1 MNARN
6 FIIFIL
12 LIIGLLSAPI
22 ASLQAQS
29 RELDSIEQKLLQ
41 TQNDTS
47 RLRILSELMYGYL
60 TTQPAKSISYGLE
73 LLEIASGPEYAPL
86 RANAY
91 AILGEASFYIEQYDQ
106 AEDFF
111 IDQLKTYQNLNDSS
125 GIASSLTNLGI
136 VKRHNGHYEEAID
149 YYQESS
155 DIKERMGDTS
165 GVSNVYNNIGV
176 LYETLHLPSQAMAY
190 YRRSLQLESQMDNN
204 EGIATSWLNIGAL
217 HPTLG
222 HTDSAQYYLKKCISL
237 SDSMGFS
244 VIQEMAHESLAG
256 VYKSLNNHKEALVQF
271 EKMQK
276 LKSKRIDQ
284 EKVQHVAE
292 LTQTFRLDQQEATID
307 KLNKVNQYK
316 TWINYLALVIIL
328 ITGTLFLLLWREN
341 RKRKQNY
348 EMLEKRNKEIWQKNE
363 EIETQHDEI
372 IRTRDQLIKQN
383 SLLEEQR
390 ELLTKQ
396 KKDLTDSLEYAR
408 HIQNALMPDV
418 SKMKKLL
425 GNGFHIFLPRD
436 IVSGDFYWGCEL
448 GEKQLIVCADATGH
462 GVPGAFL
469 SIIGINFLNE
479 VVHTQEI
486 TDPAA
491 ILWEMRKR
499 MIKLLVY
506 SDKYEEAKDSIDMGI
521 MLLNRKEQEVTF
533 AGAYHHLFHI
543 HQGMLQVVKAD
554 KMCVGLSMKEMV
566 PFTNHTIKV
575 SPGDTFYLFTDGYPD
590 QFGGERRKKLRI
602 GNFKE
607 LLLGYQNYSMEEQKK
622 LLFDYFVS
630 WKKGLAQVDDVLLI
644 GVRI

>member
-6 FIIFIL
+6 LVIFIL
-12 LIIGLLSAPI
+12 LLIGLFSAPI
-22 ASLQAQS
+22 ASVQAQD
-29 RELDSIEQKLLQ
+29 RLLDSIEQELHQ
-41 TQNDTS
+41 TQHDTS

-60 TTQPAKSISYGLE
+60 TTQPAKSLTYGLE
-73 LLEIASGPEYAPL
+73 LLELASGPEYAPL

-91 AILGEASFYIEQYDQ
+91 AILGEASFYIEQYQQ

-111 IDQLKTYQNLNDSS
+111 IDQLKTYQNLNDSA
-125 GIASSLTNLGI
+125 GIASALTNLGI
-136 VKRHNGHYEEAID
+136 VKRHNGNYEDAID
-149 YYQESS
+149 YYRKSS
-155 DIKERMGDTS
+155 EIKERMGDS
-165 GVSNVYNNIGV
+165 AGVSSVYNNIGV

-190 YRRSLQLESQMDNN
+190 YRRSLRLESKLNNN

-217 HPTLG
+217 YPTLG
-222 HTDSAQYYLKKCISL
+222 HPDSAQYYLLKCISL
-237 SDSMGFS
+237 SDSMGYS
-244 VIQEMAHESLAG
+244 IIQEMAHESLAN
-256 VYKSLNNHKEALVQF
+256 VLKAQEKYKQALIHF
-271 EKMQK
+271 EKMHE
-276 LKSKRIDQ
+276 LKSKRIDK
-284 EKVQHVAE
+284 EKAQHVAE

-307 KLNKVNQYK
+307 KLYKTNQYR
-316 TWINYLALVIIL
+316 TWINYLALTIIL

-348 EMLEKRNKEIWQKNE
+348 KILEKRNKEIWQKNE
-363 EIETQHDEI
+363 EIESQRDEI

-383 SLLEEQR
+383 SLLENQR

-408 HIQNALMPDV
+408 HIQNALMPDAG
-418 SKMKKLL
+418 KMKKLL
-425 GNGFHIFLPRD
+425 GNGFYIFLPRD

-448 GEKQLIVCADATGH
+448 GDKQLVVCADATGH

-486 TDPAA
+486 TDPAS

-521 MLLNRKEQEVTF
+521 MLIDRKQQELTF
-533 AGAYHHLFHI
+533 AGAYHHLFYI
-543 HQGMLQVVKAD
+543 HQGMLQVVRAD

-566 PFTNHTIKV
+566 PFTNHTIQV
-575 SPGDTFYLFTDGYPD
+575 DPGDTFYLFSDGYPD

-607 LLLGYQNYSMEEQKK
+607 LLLGYQNYTMEEQKK

-630 WKKGLAQVDDVLLI
+630 WKKGLPQVDDVLLI

>member
-6 FIIFIL
+6 FFIFIL
-12 LIIGLLSAPI
+12 LLI
-22 ASLQAQS
+22 SLVSEPTGSVHAQS
-29 RELDSIEQKLLQ
+29 RVLDSIEQDFLESRH
-41 TQNDTS
+41 DS
-47 RLRILSELMYGYL
+47 IRLRLASELMYGYL
-60 TTQPAKSISYGLE
+60 TTQPTKSITYGLE
-73 LLEIASGPEYAPL
+73 LLEIASTPEYAPL
-86 RANAY
+86 RANTY
-91 AILGEASFYIEQYDQ
+91 AILGEASFYLEHFEQAD
-106 AEDFF
+106 AFF
-111 IDQLKTYQNLNDSS
+111 IDQLKAYQNLNDSS
-125 GIASSLTNLGI
+125 GIASALTNLGI
-136 VKRHNGHYEEAID
+136 VKRHNGNYEDAID
-149 YYQESS
+149 YYRKSS
-155 DIKERMGDTS
+155 DIKVRMGDTS
-165 GVSNVYNNIGV
+165 GVSSVYNNIGV
-176 LYETLHLPSQAMAY
+176 LYETLHLPSQAMDY
-190 YRRSLQLESQMDNN
+190 YRRSLLLETQLKDN

-217 HPTLG
+217 YPTLG
-222 HTDSAQYYLKKCISL
+222 HTDSARYYLKKSITL

-244 VIQEMAHESLAG
+244 VIQEMAHESLAE
-256 VYKSLNNHKEALVQF
+256 VYKSLNNHKEALAHF
-271 EKMQK
+271 EQMLK
-276 LKSKRIDQ
+276 LKNKRIDQ

-328 ITGTLFLLLWREN
+328 ITGVLSLLLWREN
-341 RKRKQNY
+341 RKRKKNN
-348 EMLEKRNKEIWQKNE
+348 EILEQKNKEIWQKNE
-363 EIETQHDEI
+363 EIEVQRDEI
-372 IRTRDQLIKQN
+372 IRTRDQLINQN
-383 SLLEEQR
+383 SLLEDQH

-408 HIQNALMPDV
+408 HIQNALMPDTG
-418 SKMKKLL
+418 KMKKLL
-425 GNGFHIFLPRD
+425 GNGFYIFLPRD

-448 GEKQLIVCADATGH
+448 GDKQLIVCADATGH

-479 VVHTQEI
+479 VVHTQKI
-486 TDPAA
+486 TDPAS

-521 MLLNRKEQEVTF
+521 MLIDRKQQEVTF
-533 AGAYHHLFHI
+533 AGAYHHLFYI
-543 HQGMLQVVKAD
+543 HQGMLQVVRAD

-575 SPGDTFYLFTDGYPD
+575 SPGDTFYLYSDGYPD

-607 LLLGYQNYSMEEQKK
+607 LLLGYQSYTMEEQKK

-630 WKKGLAQVDDVLLI
+630 WKKGLPQVDDVLLVGI
-644 GVRI
+644 RI